1 MRPMHEHCSLLNLR
15 VHIVFITYLIVN
27 HPFPVIAAS
36 KVGAVEVF
44 GYKPQ
49 ETINSRQLHD
59 PFPLHHQSAPIDH
72 TLTHAAYSSP
82 PPNTT
87 MVQPSAKQFTDSP
100 TMPTDI
106 TVSHPIVSDANA
118 RIPLYVYNPG
128 LARKLGLS
136 TLLMTSVIYG
146 LSILPALFAAT
157 GSNPLGGLIS
167 SIGKKRKRRSYWT
180 RNFWE
185 MPLMN
190 KQMTEKFL
198 TLLETTMEVRKVN
211 SSLCKQHHLCRVYQT
226 ALKEEDYLDESEKET
241 EKISPNLSV
250 FEKAV
255 INMFGI
261 AAERKDYHLNL
272 GQAVKFY
279 FESALVGITGSNCS
293 KIFPCAEE
301 IKYSQATKRIV

>member
-1 MRPMHEHCSLLNLR
+1 MYEHCNLLNLR
-15 VHIVFITYLIVN
+15 VHIVFITYLIIN
-27 HPFPVIAAS
+27 HPFPVIAAT

-59 PFPLHHQSAPIDH
+59 SFPLHQQSTPQIDH

-82 PPNTT
+82 PPNIT
-87 MVQPSAKQFTDSP
+87 MVQSSPKQFTDAPLP

-157 GSNPLGGLIS
+157 GSNPLGG
-167 SIGKKRKRRSYWT
+167 K
-180 RNFWE
+180 
-185 MPLMN
+185 
-190 KQMTEKFL
+190 
-198 TLLETTMEVRKVN
+198 
-211 SSLCKQHHLCRVYQT
+211 
-226 ALKEEDYLDESEKET
+226 
-241 EKISPNLSV
+241 
-250 FEKAV
+250 
-255 INMFGI
+255 
-261 AAERKDYHLNL
+261 
-272 GQAVKFY
+272 
-279 FESALVGITGSNCS
+279 
-293 KIFPCAEE
+293 
-301 IKYSQATKRIV
+301 